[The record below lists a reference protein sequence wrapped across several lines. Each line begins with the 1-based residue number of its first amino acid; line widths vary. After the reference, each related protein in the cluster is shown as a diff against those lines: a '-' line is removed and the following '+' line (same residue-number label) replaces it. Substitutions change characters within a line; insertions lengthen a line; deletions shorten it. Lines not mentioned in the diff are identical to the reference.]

1 MSMDREAIEALR
13 IMLTAHPVGHTL
25 TEEDESMDGLYNELC
40 DLALEGLAQPE
51 GGASDHP
58 WRGALEGTVMRMGAK
73 ISELEEM
80 LDRIANAYGSLPQGK
95 KEKTRAV
102 GFAVNAYLNYR
113 RAQYQP
119 QNDEGAP

>member
-51 GGASDHP
+51 GGEILIGGLPVLRECPHCG
-58 WRGALEGTVMRMGAK
+58 GAIR
-73 ISELEEM
+73 
-80 LDRIANAYGSLPQGK
+80 LP
-95 KEKTRAV
+95 T
-102 GFAVNAYLNYR
+102 
-113 RAQYQP
+113 P
-119 QNDEGAP
+119 QNGEGSK

>member
-51 GGASDHP
+51 GGAMTPSE
-58 WRGALEGTVMRMGAK
+58 ASNKVLEIRDKTVMSKYASQAECKAARDALWEAACALRWAEQ
-73 ISELEEM
+73 ST
-80 LDRIANAYGSLPQGK
+80 PQ
-95 KEKTRAV
+95 R
-102 GFAVNAYLNYR
+102 
-113 RAQYQP
+113 QP
-119 QNDEGAP
+119 

>member
-51 GGASDHP
+51 GGFIKSGSGKVARTELATDGKY
-58 WRGALEGTVMRMGAK
+58 WKERAVKAELMLVELQAL
-73 ISELEEM
+73 LEDNNDI
-80 LDRIANAYGSLPQGK
+80 LGLADRITGYFNDVAKGSRPTPQV
-95 KEKTRAV
+95 ER
-102 GFAVNAYLNYR
+102 
-113 RAQYQP
+113 
-119 QNDEGAP
+119 